1 MRALS
6 ASELLEI
13 WEHGLTLMPLRRA
26 VVLLAAA
33 CPELAGEALAQ
44 LSIGERDARLL
55 TLREWTFGPHLTGLV
70 MCPNCDVWLEFSFHV
85 ADLRLASTPQD
96 KEDVAEERRDLSVRV
111 DNYEVHFRLPNSLDL
126 IALADEADEASAQQ
140 RLLQRCVLAAYHHQE
155 EEAAS
160 QLPPEVVTAIVEQ
173 MGLADPQGDL
183 QLALSCPSCDYQW
196 QAAFDI
202 ESFFWT
208 EINAW
213 AHRMLREVHS
223 LASAYGWREADILA
237 MSARRRRAYLEMIT
251 A

>member
-1 MRALS
+1 MMRALS

-13 WEHGLTLMPLRRA
+13 WEHSLTLMPLWRA
-26 VVLLAAA
+26 VVL
-33 CPELAGEALAQ
+33 LAQ

-55 TLREWTFGPHLTGLV
+55 MLREWTFGPHLTGLV
-70 MCPNCDVWLEFSFHV
+70 MCPNCDGWLEFSFSA
-85 ADLRLASTPQD
+85 ADLRLASTTQND
-96 KEDVAEERRDLSVRV
+96 EDVAEGLQGLSVRV
-111 DNYEVHFRLPNSLDL
+111 DDYEVHFRLPNSLDL
-126 IALADEADEASAQQ
+126 IALAEDEADEVSAQQ
-140 RLLQRCVLAAYHHQE
+140 RLLQRCVLVAYHHQE
-155 EEAAS
+155 EEVTS

-183 QLALSCPSCDYQW
+183 QLALSCPSCDFHW

-223 LASAYGWREADILA
+223 LASAYGWSQADILA
-237 MSARRRRAYLEMIT
+237 MSSRRRRIYLEMIT